1 MAGHMIICSSLSY
14 HTCLTA
20 TFTDTYRYIQF
31 DLTDRSDKSE
41 LFSLKFISFSAMAD
55 QKPFHLRSNGVIGRQ
70 REVKS
75 NCCLPVNHFYN
86 YFTAPTAPITPKVTT
101 SQVIMNPSGGDSETT
116 ILFHQPY
123 SISCMKLVG
132 ERL

>member
-1 MAGHMIICSSLSY
+1 MIICSSLSY

-20 TFTDTYRYIQF
+20 TFTDTYRYIRF

-75 NCCLPVNHFYN
+75 NC
-86 YFTAPTAPITPKVTT
+86 
-101 SQVIMNPSGGDSETT
+101 
-116 ILFHQPY
+116 
-123 SISCMKLVG
+123 
-132 ERL
+132 